1 MASAAELLALRW
13 NANLRRDADGA
24 PLLPPLFVLGQGA
37 GVALVDLRPA
47 EEATGALGYIPGSVF
62 VDGDVAGSAFA
73 ADRPLVFVSRSGV
86 AAARVARRL
95 EQEGRA
101 QVAAMAGGLI
111 EWRTLGL
118 VTSRNVSGVR
128 RQPHRPSPGRTNDEI
143 SKEWVE
149 QHVGDSR
156 NVRWIKLGALLNSVH
171 CSCIDGRDDR
181 GVVGTLGGDAGEFLL
196 SLAALEQGA
205 GVVLD
210 EQTVERMLIAHI
222 DAFGQFYMHSDVD
235 AFDELSGSIA
245 KDSRI
250 DGAELEWSDRVGVAA
265 FLRHPEPSIRDALLE
280 HLVQPDHIGCGHLRL
295 MLQHSAEYGV
305 RAEVVVWFLRAYYRR
320 WWDGAPELA
329 PTLLPGGHE
338 EAAVINIRIDG
349 ELCGPTP
356 IPLVSPASDGR
367 QMFINHPDVSAYL
380 RAAFIRFHLSGHG
393 ALIVPAEREEALRQA
408 YADLGPRQLAA
419 TVGHLAAGLPIY
431 EVVFAHDGSFTVR
444 DA

>member
-13 NANLRRDADGA
+13 NANLRRDKDGA

-47 EEATGALGYIPGSVF
+47 DEATGALGYIPGSVF
-62 VDGDVAGSAFA
+62 VGGSVAGSAFA
-73 ADRPLVFVSRSGV
+73 PDRPLVFVSRSGV

-95 EQEGRA
+95 EQEGRQ

-118 VTSRNVSGVR
+118 VTSREVSGVR
-128 RQPHRPSPGRTNDEI
+128 RQPHQPSPATNADGI
-143 SKEWVE
+143 SKQWVE
-149 QHVGDSR
+149 RHVGDSR
-156 NVRWIKLGALLNSVH
+156 NVRWIKLGALLTSVH

-222 DAFGQFYMHSDVD
+222 DAYGQFYMHSDVD
-235 AFDELSGSIA
+235 AFGRLRASIEEDA
-245 KDSRI
+245 RI
-250 DGAELEWSDRVGVAA
+250 DVANLNWSDAEGVAA
-265 FLRHPEPSIRDALLE
+265 FLRQPDPAIRDALLE

-305 RAEVVVWFLRAYYRR
+305 RPELVTWFLRAYFRR
-320 WWDGAPELA
+320 WWEGAPELA
-329 PTLLPGGHE
+329 PTLLPGDHE
-338 EAAVINIRIDG
+338 EAAVINIRIEG
-349 ELCGPTP
+349 TLCGPTP

-367 QMFINHPDVSAYL
+367 QMFINHPDVSAFL
-380 RAAFIRFHLSGHG
+380 RASFIRFHLSGYG
-393 ALIVPAEREEALRQA
+393 ALVVPADREEGLRQA
-408 YADLGPRQLAA
+408 YAELGQRQLVA
-419 TVGHLAAGLPIY
+419 TVSHLAAGLPVY
-431 EVVFAHDGSFTVR
+431 DGVFSHDGSFTVR